1 MSVPVTI
8 HSPPM
13 TDQQVD
19 QARQDKLEELYT
31 LDGRHDPAHP
41 MHCLYTGLWVAQAA
55 PESEEAD
62 R

>member
-1 MSVPVTI
+1 
-8 HSPPM
+8 M

-41 MHCLYTGLWVAQAA
+41 MHALYTGLWSAYTKSLEVVK
-55 PESEEAD
+55 
-62 R
+62 